1 MATLRT
7 FGRLALSGRRSR
19 GPRTAP
25 GGRWLRRAFT
35 FVEVLV
41 ALGLSTVVLGAA
53 YYFFATMHGVTTSQ
67 TREVSIAMALTEFL
81 EVLQNDLYHAYYVV
95 YEEERE
101 EPVLAMVLLA
111 PEDGRLVRR
120 LVTYRL
126 SRDRSTIERLDAK
139 PPAAADRPRRFEL
152 GSKELPGRKDGLT
165 LTADRTRSV
174 LILELGNQVVEVA
187 LPVSALAPAGTSAA
201 SATEWVPAAELDLW
215 ASGAHR
221 AAAAVAEAPASDR
234 GGQETQPDAPEIA
247 GEGQPAQPVETISD
261 VAYTF
266 LAGGDEAPVGTGPR
280 QVRGLGEAGVYRA
293 RSNSRLPGADA
304 PVQFLRRGAGP
315 GRPGEPG
322 ADWMTLIPV
331 TGSNPPRLVLE
342 VNRPVGASGGVSGV
356 DSKELSALLN
366 LPRGAPVDVA
376 DAQGR
381 SVPQAP
387 PVETPT
393 PIAGLRPTAGF
404 DPAPG
409 ELPPP
414 APTLER
420 RRRPSTVA
428 RPIQTPGRPITLPLE
443 PAVEPPVPAQ
453 PPPSSDPPPAPP
465 PAPPPSS
472 PPPPGDIPY

>member
-1 MATLRT
+1 MATLRI
-7 FGRLALSGRRSR
+7 FGRLAFYGRRLH
-19 GPRTAP
+19 GPRTTL
-25 GGRWLRRAFT
+25 GGRRARRAFT

-126 SRDRSTIERLDAK
+126 SRDRSTIERVEAK

-152 GSKELPGRKDGLT
+152 GGKELPGRKDGLT
-165 LTADRTRSV
+165 LTADRNRSV
-174 LILELGNQVVEVA
+174 LILELGSQAVEVA

-215 ASGAHR
+215 ASGALR
-221 AAAAVAEAPASDR
+221 AAAAAAEAPGSDS
-234 GGQETQPDAPEIA
+234 GGQEAQPDTPEIA

-266 LAGGDEAPVGTGPR
+266 LAGGDEAPVGSGPR
-280 QVRGLGEAGVYRA
+280 QVRGLGEAGIYRA

-304 PVQFLRRGAGP
+304 PVQFLRRGGGP
-315 GRPGEPG
+315 GRPAEPG

-331 TGSNPPRLVLE
+331 SGTNPPRLVLE
-342 VNRPVGASGGVSGV
+342 VNRPVGASGGISGL
-356 DSKELSALLN
+356 DAEELSALLN

-376 DAQGR
+376 DTQGR
-381 SVPQAP
+381 SVPKAP
-387 PVETPT
+387 AAEPPT
-393 PIAGLRPTAGF
+393 PVAGFRPTAGF
-404 DPAPG
+404 DPASG

-414 APTLER
+414 PRTLQR
-420 RRRPSTVA
+420 RRRPGTEA
-428 RPIQTPGRPITLPLE
+428 RPIRHPGPPVTLPLE

-453 PPPSSDPPPAPP
+453 PPPSSDPPPPPP
-465 PAPPPSS
+465 PAPPPSE
-472 PPPPGDIPY
+472 PPPGNIPY